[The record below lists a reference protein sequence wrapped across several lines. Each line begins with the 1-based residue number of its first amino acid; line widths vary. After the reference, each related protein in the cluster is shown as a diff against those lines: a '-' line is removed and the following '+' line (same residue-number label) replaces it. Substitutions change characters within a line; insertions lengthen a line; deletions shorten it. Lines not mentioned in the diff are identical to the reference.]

1 MVLAAARTG
10 PVGGRRLCPVSLA
23 DRPAWVVRRLG
34 GMAAFMKVYD
44 IFLTFFVVVDPIG
57 LVPLFGALTV
67 GASREY
73 RRRMAVKG
81 VLIAALVLLF
91 FAISGFALLRVLG
104 IGLSAFRI
112 AGGILLFLLAID
124 MVFARHSGLRST
136 TARETEEARG
146 RNDISVFPLGIPLI
160 AGPGALT
167 SLLLMLSAAHGRLAA
182 IGLLLGILALVL
194 IITLTVLLSSSRIL
208 ALMGETGANVVTR
221 LLGVLLTAL
230 AVQNDLTGIRVG
242 LLHGP

>member
-1 MVLAAARTG
+1 
-10 PVGGRRLCPVSLA
+10 
-23 DRPAWVVRRLG
+23 
-34 GMAAFMKVYD
+34 MKAYD
-44 IFLTFFVVVDPIG
+44 IFLTFFVVIDPIG
-57 LVPLFGALTV
+57 LVPLFGALTA
-67 GASREY
+67 GASYEY
-73 RRRMAVKG
+73 RQRMAVKG

-91 FAISGFALLRVLG
+91 FAVSGFAVLRVLG
-104 IGLSAFRI
+104 IGLAAFRI

-136 TARETEEARG
+136 TRRETEEARG
-146 RNDISVFPLGIPLI
+146 RNDISVFPLAIPLL

-167 SLLLMLSAAHGRLAA
+167 SLLLMLSAAHGRFIA

-194 IITLTVLLSSSRIL
+194 AITLAVLLSAARIL

-230 AVQNDLTGIRVG
+230 AVQYVLTGIRVG
-242 LLHGP
+242 LLHCA

>member
-1 MVLAAARTG
+1 
-10 PVGGRRLCPVSLA
+10 
-23 DRPAWVVRRLG
+23 
-34 GMAAFMKVYD
+34 MKAYD
-44 IFLTFFVVVDPIG
+44 IFITFFVVIDPVG
-57 LVPLFGALTV
+57 LVPLFGALTA
-67 GASREY
+67 GASHEY
-73 RRRMAVKG
+73 RQRMAVKG

-91 FAISGFALLRVLG
+91 FAVSGFAVLRVLG

-136 TARETEEARG
+136 TRRETEEARG
-146 RNDISVFPLGIPLI
+146 RNDISVFPLAIPLL

-167 SLLLMLSAAHGRLAA
+167 SLLLMLSAAHGRFVA
-182 IGLLLGILALVL
+182 IGLLLGILAVVL
-194 IITLTVLLSSSRIL
+194 AITLAVLLSSERLL

-230 AVQNDLTGIRVG
+230 AVQYVLTGIRVG
-242 LLHGP
+242 LLHCA

>member
-1 MVLAAARTG
+1 
-10 PVGGRRLCPVSLA
+10 
-23 DRPAWVVRRLG
+23 
-34 GMAAFMKVYD
+34 MKAYD

-57 LVPLFGALTV
+57 LVPLFGALTA
-67 GASREY
+67 GASHEY
-73 RRRMAVKG
+73 RQRMAVKG

-91 FAISGFALLRVLG
+91 FAVSGFAVLRVLG

-136 TARETEEARG
+136 TQRETEEARG
-146 RNDISVFPLGIPLI
+146 RNDISVFPLAIPLL

-167 SLLLMLSAAHGRLAA
+167 SLLLMLSAAHGHLVA
-182 IGLLLGILALVL
+182 IGRLLGILAVVL
-194 IITLTVLLSSSRIL
+194 AITLAVLLSSERLL

-230 AVQNDLTGIRVG
+230 AVQYVLTGIRVG
-242 LLHGP
+242 LLHCV

>member
-1 MVLAAARTG
+1 
-10 PVGGRRLCPVSLA
+10 
-23 DRPAWVVRRLG
+23 
-34 GMAAFMKVYD
+34 MKAYD

-57 LVPLFGALTV
+57 LVPLFGALTA
-67 GASREY
+67 GASHEY
-73 RRRMAVKG
+73 RQRMAVKG

-91 FAISGFALLRVLG
+91 FAVSGFAVLRVLG

-136 TARETEEARG
+136 TQRETEEARG
-146 RNDISVFPLGIPLI
+146 RNDISVFPLAIPLL

-167 SLLLMLSAAHGRLAA
+167 SLLLMLSAAHGRLVA
-182 IGLLLGILALVL
+182 IGLLLGILAVVL
-194 IITLTVLLSSSRIL
+194 AITLAVLLFSERLL

-230 AVQNDLTGIRVG
+230 AVQYVLTGIRVG
-242 LLHGP
+242 LLHCA